1 MHLVNSLRNYLSS
14 KVENRLLGMNERN
27 YSLGDTFK
35 VALECELKAIA
46 SERQHVKC
54 NAVLTNQVEVIQPQ
68 AMLQSEEISEVH
80 MRNPNYKG
88 KNYNPNFQ
96 AKCVEAAHPA
106 SHNCNCRQ
114 QQQSSTMANQYKT
127 TYHKLASTYGT
138 SNSNTPLTSS
148 SDIVGEVTLK
158 TSVDGYQ
165 LLKVNEMIKNA
176 VAWRA
181 RMPKMSKFSK
191 YFDNSSKEGTQNI
204 PEPKVHINEAM
215 LEVMGQA
222 AKDFG
227 YMEQEFIEAV
237 EMYQYF
243 GNHNL
248 EDVPIPNSQD

>member
-1 MHLVNSLRNYLSS
+1 MRTTSMHFVNSLHNYLSS
-14 KVENRLLGMNERN
+14 KVENRLLGVNEKN

-46 SERQHVKC
+46 SERRH
-54 NAVLTNQVEVIQPQ
+54 
-68 AMLQSEEISEVH
+68 
-80 MRNPNYKG
+80 
-88 KNYNPNFQ
+88 
-96 AKCVEAAHPA
+96 AKC
-106 SHNCNCRQ
+106 
-114 QQQSSTMANQYKT
+114 T
-127 TYHKLASTYGT
+127 TGSAYNKPTSTYS
-138 SNSNTPLTSS
+138 SNNNMPLSNS

-181 RMPKMSKFSK
+181 RMPKTNKISTYFNGNSK
-191 YFDNSSKEGTQNI
+191 DATQKVQ
-204 PEPKVHINEAM
+204 EPKVHINEAT

-227 YMEQEFIEAV
+227 YMEQEFVEAV

-243 GNHNL
+243 GNQNL